1 MAVAEVGALQHS
13 SNLPLSQIHRKGRYI
28 HPLRTGRKYKCLEN
42 RVLGPLVEKKKHQIK
57 VLPHKGSMFPTY
69 IVLHLALILNCTT
82 TQVQKDHKQHRSNPV
97 F

>member
-1 MAVAEVGALQHS
+1 MEAVEVEALQHS
-13 SNLPLSQIHRKGRYI
+13 SNLLLSQIHRKGRYI

-42 RVLGPLVEKKKHQIK
+42 RVLGPLLEKNNIK
-57 VLPHKGSMFPTY
+57 LLPHKGSVFPTY
-69 IVLHLALILNCTT
+69 TILHVALILSCNT

>member
-42 RVLGPLVEKKKHQIK
+42 RVLGPLVEKKNIRLKFYHIK
-57 VLPHKGSMFPTY
+57 VPCSQ
-69 IVLHLALILNCTT
+69 LILYCTWL
-82 TQVQKDHKQHRSNPV
+82 
-97 F
+97 